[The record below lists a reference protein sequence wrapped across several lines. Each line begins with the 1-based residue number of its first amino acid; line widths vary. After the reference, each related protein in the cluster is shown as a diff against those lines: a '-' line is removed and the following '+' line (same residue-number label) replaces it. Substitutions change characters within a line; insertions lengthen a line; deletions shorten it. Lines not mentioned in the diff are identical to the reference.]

1 MEMVTCPR
9 RPAGLKSITYTLYL
23 RPVPFQE
30 FIPHLIAVSFKKK
43 KVGGGEG
50 EEETVKL
57 SISYHNSF
65 VFCPTV
71 IADLFES
78 SYMHALLI

>member
-30 FIPHLIAVSFKKK
+30 FIPHLIA
-43 KVGGGEG
+43 KVEGGEG